1 MYVAADAESQAPW
14 RYPQNV
20 VALRRR
26 PRNRVC
32 SLGLAC
38 VLALS
43 VATACVPDRADLVV
57 ANGPDVEVL
66 DPQIATSTAAGRV
79 FSALFE
85 GLTRLDPVS
94 LEVVPGLAASW
105 SRDDPAGTVWT
116 FHLRPNLRWSDGT
129 PLTAQDVQASW
140 MRLADPATGA
150 TYAAWVRDA
159 EVLPSEDGQAL
170 QVHFPTPQPL
180 FDRMCAYHA
189 LAPIP
194 AALRD
199 AAVGTTPDPLPCSG
213 PYRLTERRI
222 RDRIRVAANPHHWS
236 DTAPAFASIDFLTLE
251 SQFTALNLFL
261 AGDVAFTP
269 SVPDLAVPALREEYP
284 EQFRPTPQ
292 YSTYFLRFQQRD
304 APLDDRDLRLALIR
318 AVDREEVARNLGG
331 SRQPAKGLV
340 PPLLEGYPAV
350 EGPSFD
356 PQEARLALARF
367 LARHDGAMPRVE
379 YLYPSSDFNRTLAEV
394 LQQQWSQHLG
404 LEVAL
409 VNQESKTFFPAQRG
423 LEYQISHSSWV
434 GDYLDPTTFL
444 DNFVGD
450 SGNNRTG
457 FQDDHYEELLQW
469 AATCGDPV
477 VRMDLLAEAERL
489 LLNQAVILPLLI
501 DVDMALVSKELKGLT
516 PNAAG
521 IIDWAALHR

>member
-1 MYVAADAESQAPW
+1 M
-14 RYPQNV
+14 
-20 VALRRR
+20 
-26 PRNRVC
+26 
-32 SLGLAC
+32 GLAC
-38 VLALS
+38 VLAFGLLG
-43 VATACVPDRADLVV
+43 VLGGCVPDRAALVV
-57 ANGPDVEVL
+57 ANGPDVEML

-94 LEVVPGLAASW
+94 LEVVPGLAERW
-105 SRDDPAGTVWT
+105 TREDPAGTVWT
-116 FHLRPNLRWSDGT
+116 FHLRQDLRWSDGS
-129 PLTAQDVQASW
+129 PLTAHDVQASW
-140 MRLADPATGA
+140 ERLAAPATGA

-159 EVLPSEDGQAL
+159 TVLPSSDGHAL

-194 AALRD
+194 AALRE
-199 AAVGTTPDPLPCSG
+199 APVGTTPDPLPCSG

-222 RDRIRVAANPHHWS
+222 RDRIRVESNPHHWS
-236 DTAPAFASIDFLTLE
+236 GTTPAFASIDFLTLE

-269 SVPDLAVPALREEYP
+269 SVPDLAVPALRERYP
-284 EQFRPTPQ
+284 QQFRPTPQ
-292 YSTYFLRFQQRD
+292 YSTYFLRFQQQD
-304 APLDDRDLRLALIR
+304 APLDDKDLRLALIR
-318 AVDREEVARNLGG
+318 AVDREEVARHLGG
-331 SRQPAKGLV
+331 TRQAATGLV
-340 PPLLEGYPAV
+340 PPLLEDYPGV
-350 EGPSFD
+350 HGPGFD
-356 PQEARLALARF
+356 PQQARLALARF
-367 LARHDGAMPRVE
+367 LARHGGVMPRLE

-394 LQQQWSQHLG
+394 LQQQWSTHLG
-404 LEVAL
+404 VEVAL

-444 DNFVGD
+444 DNFVGT

-457 FQDDHYEELLQW
+457 FAHAEYEELLEW

-477 VRMDLLAEAERL
+477 LRMELLAEAERL
-489 LLNQAVILPLLI
+489 LLDEAVVLPLLV
-501 DVDMALVSKELKGLT
+501 DVDMALVASDLKGLT

-521 IIDWAALHR
+521 IIDWAAVHR